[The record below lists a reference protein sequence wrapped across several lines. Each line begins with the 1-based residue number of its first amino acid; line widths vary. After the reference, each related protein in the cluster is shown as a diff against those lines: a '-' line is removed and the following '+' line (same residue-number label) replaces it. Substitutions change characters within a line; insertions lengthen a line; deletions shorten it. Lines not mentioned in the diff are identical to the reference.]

1 MELILKQ
8 NHLCMNT
15 NFKMMKQLFV
25 FLLLQFVFSECKHS
39 DYNNVFNNLGFEDFA
54 DSLPGLNTNKDELLN
69 MLNEHEITMVHFF
82 NGDCS
87 SCIAGLKIR
96 TQYIDSLFNGTIGMV
111 FVANVEDTVLL
122 NYYLLDRLMFIQPV
136 LYDVHHCFY
145 EWNKKS
151 IDNGMETFLI
161 NSNGDILVM
170 GDPIY
175 NLDIERK
182 YFQYFKRS
190 LLQDGR

>member
-1 MELILKQ
+1 
-8 NHLCMNT
+8 MNT
-15 NFKMMKQLFV
+15 NSNRMKQLLFV
-25 FLLLQFVFSECKHS
+25 LLLLIVFPGCKHFDYDNVFS
-39 DYNNVFNNLGFEDFA
+39 NLEFKNFA

-122 NYYLLDRLMFIQPV
+122 NYYLLDRLMFIRPV

-151 IDNGMETFLI
+151 IDNGIETFLI

-175 NLDIERK
+175 NLDIEKK
-182 YFQYFKRS
+182 YF
-190 LLQDGR
+190 